1 MLTMCQDC
9 SRTLHILTQS
19 SKKKKKKKTIYGKGT
34 IITTF
39 LPMRKVRPIE
49 VKVILF
55 QVTQPVNCGREI
67 GTQVAWL

>member
-1 MLTMCQDC
+1 MLTICQDC
-9 SRTLHILTQS
+9 SRALHILTQS
-19 SKKKKKKKTIYGKGT
+19 SKKKKRKKTIYGKGT

-39 LPMRKVRPIE
+39 LPMRPIE

-67 GTQVAWL
+67 GTQVTRL